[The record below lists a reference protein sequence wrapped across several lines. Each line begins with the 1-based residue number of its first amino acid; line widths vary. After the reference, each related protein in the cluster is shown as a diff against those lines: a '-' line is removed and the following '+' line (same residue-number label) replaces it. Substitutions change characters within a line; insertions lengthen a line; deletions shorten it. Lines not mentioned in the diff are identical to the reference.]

1 MAFLAPL
8 WLVGLA
14 ALALPIW
21 LHLRD
26 RRPPEILPVGS
37 VADLTGGPAV
47 RERRRLREPL
57 LFVLRCGVLMAIAF
71 ALAAPLREAT
81 PAPGRTVTVVLGD
94 LALLAD
100 SLRAAGAVVVTP
112 TRSLAPWVALEAAA
126 AATTVADTLRL
137 VAPGGAARWLGP
149 RPVVNRTVVI
159 ANQGTI
165 GIRPPPSQIVP
176 RRPPPDATSPRPR
189 SLAPLLWWLALG
201 LLTTERILTRI
212 RGGTR

>member
-8 WLVGLA
+8 WLFGLG

-26 RRPPEILPVGS
+26 RRPPDILPVGS

-57 LFVLRCGVLMAIAF
+57 LLLLRCGLLAAIAF

-81 PAPGRTVTVVLGD
+81 PAPGRTVTVVPGD
-94 LALLAD
+94 LAFLAD
-100 SLRAAGAVVVTP
+100 SLRADGRAVVIP
-112 TRSLAPWVALEAAA
+112 SSSIAPWLALEAAA
-126 AATTVADTLRL
+126 AVTSIDDTLRL

-149 RPVVNRTVVI
+149 RPVVDRTVVI
-159 ANQGTI
+159 ANPEAIGT
-165 GIRPPPSQIVP
+165 RPPQSQIVP
-176 RRPPPDATSPRPR
+176 RRLSSDGAARPPH

-201 LLTTERILTRI
+201 VLTTERILTRI

>member
-8 WLVGLA
+8 WLLGLTT
-14 ALALPIW
+14 LALPIW

-26 RRPPEILPVGS
+26 RRPPDVLPVGS

-57 LFVLRCGVLMAIAF
+57 LLMLRCGILAAMAL

-81 PAPGRTVTVVLGD
+81 PAPGRTLTVVPGD

-100 SLRAAGAVVVTP
+100 SLRAEGRTVVAP
-112 TRSLAPWVALEAAA
+112 SGSSAPWVALEAAA
-126 AATTVADTLRL
+126 LVTSVDDTLRL
-137 VAPGGAARWLGP
+137 LAPGGAARWLGP
-149 RPVVNRTVVI
+149 RPIVNRTVVI
-159 ANQGTI
+159 ASTETNGT
-165 GIRPPPSQIVP
+165 RPPPSQIVP
-176 RRPPPDATSPRPR
+176 RRLAADGAARPAH

-201 LLTTERILTRI
+201 VLTAERILTRI
-212 RGGTR
+212 RMGSR